1 LAEVEERRT
10 GLRKKKKGIYASKMK
25 RATHMLFY
33 RRHQKPG
40 VKGWELQRA
49 LGADYP
55 KVLEVLDDYLKSLDL
70 QVKTV
75 FEEEKT
81 PAGKPTL
88 EELNRARFY
97 VTLRGELTPKESKMI
112 GWRIDDLAGLA
123 VAISYIISKK
133 GQAPRKDVEELL
145 SEKLPGWKVGINIDR
160 YIRYGYLQD
169 DENDQLYLD
178 WRTRAEVDEK
188 ALINLLL
195 NAETRKGE
203 FSDVAEEEGAVE
215 EPSEE

>member
-1 LAEVEERRT
+1 LSK
-10 GLRKKKKGIYASKMK
+10 RKGVYAAKVK

-40 VKGWELQRA
+40 VKGWELHKA

-55 KVLEVLDDYLKSLDL
+55 KVLDVLDDYLKNLDL

-81 PAGKPTL
+81 PTQKPSL
-88 EELNRARFY
+88 EELDKARFY
-97 VTLRGELTPKESKMI
+97 VTLRGDLTPKESKMI

-123 VAISYIISKK
+123 ITISYIISKK
-133 GQAPRKDVEELL
+133 GQSPRKDVEDLL
-145 SEKLPGWKVGINIDR
+145 GEKIPGWKVGLNIDR
-160 YIRYGYLQD
+160 YIRYGYLTQ
-169 DENDQLYLD
+169 DENQQLYLD

-188 ALINLLL
+188 ALIDMLL
-195 NAETRKGE
+195 NAEAQKQLASE
-203 FSDVAEEEGAVE
+203 SMKEENDE
-215 EPSEE
+215 EPEPEKQEEP

>member
-25 RATHMLFY
+25 RATHMLFF

-81 PAGKPTL
+81 PVGKPTL

-133 GQAPRKDVEELL
+133 GQAPRKEVEELL

-195 NAETRKGE
+195 NAESRKGE
-203 FSDVAEEEGAVE
+203 LSDVTEEESADE
-215 EPSEE
+215 EPEEE

>member
-1 LAEVEERRT
+1 M
-10 GLRKKKKGIYASKMK
+10 KKKGVYASKMK

-40 VKGWELQRA
+40 VKGWELHKA

-55 KVLEVLDDYLKSLDL
+55 KVLEILDDYLKSLDL

-81 PAGKPTL
+81 PEKPTL
-88 EELNRARFY
+88 EELDKARFFI
-97 VTLRGELTPKESKMI
+97 TLRGELTPKEPKMM

-123 VAISYIISKK
+123 IAISHIISKK

-145 SEKLPGWKVGINIDR
+145 NEKLPGWKVGLNIDR
-160 YIRYGYLQD
+160 YIRYGYLQED
-169 DENDQLYLD
+169 DNEQLYLD

-188 ALINLLL
+188 ALIDLLL
-195 NAETRKGE
+195 KSEIQATMPSE
-203 FSDVAEEEGAVE
+203 ALEEESEGE
-215 EPSEE
+215 ETEDKSTK